1 MKSRIQLFILL
12 MCVIY
17 SLIEVSIVFA
27 HRLDR
32 EETYSHDYYRQKTL
46 MGDWN
51 GVRSSLHD
59 RGFDLELEYFGDFF
73 GNVVG
78 GGVKKAHAT
87 NYLEAEIL
95 IDAERWIGWTGARF
109 FFLAYGLAS
118 TDPSV
123 QINTRQ
129 TISSIEATDTIKL
142 FEAWWQQSLFNDH
155 FSIKAGLYSLDT
167 EFDFKDTANV
177 FINGAFGTGIDLTEM
192 GPRGPAIYPL
202 SALGVRLK
210 EEWKGLYL
218 LTAVVDGV
226 PGDPNN
232 PHGTQVVLNDDD
244 GFLIAN
250 EIGYKIEAPDHPRL
264 HLGVGA
270 WVYTTEL
277 SDIANPSR
285 TKRGRHSIYGFIDL
299 RLFSESPGN
308 PQGLDAFFRVGVADK
323 EAGRFKRNISFGLA
337 YTGLFPDRESDVLGF
352 AVSSGWAGDSLRNSN
367 RSNGT
372 PIEDEEVVLELT
384 YVITPRP
391 WLNLQ
396 PDIQWFIH
404 PGLSP
409 TADDTLYLGLRA
421 EIIF

>member
-1 MKSRIQLFILL
+1 MRPRIRILIPL
-12 MCVIY
+12 LCLIY
-17 SLIEVSIVFA
+17 SLGQVVLAHA

-32 EETYSHDYYRQKTL
+32 EEDYSLEYYQQKTL
-46 MGDWN
+46 LGDWN
-51 GVRSSLHD
+51 GVRSSLHKK
-59 RGFDLELEYFGDFF
+59 GFDLELEYFGDFV

-78 GGVKKAHAT
+78 GGTKKAHAV

-109 FFLAYGLAS
+109 FFLAYGLAN

-129 TISSIEATDTIKL
+129 TVSSIEATDTIKL
-142 FEAWWQQSLFNDH
+142 FESWWEQSLFEGH

-177 FINGAFGTGIDLTEM
+177 FVNGVFGTGIDLSEM

-218 LTAVVDGV
+218 QTAVLDGI

-232 PHGTQVVLNDDD
+232 PHGTQIVLNDDD

-250 EIGYKIEAPDHPRL
+250 EIGYKIDAPDHPRL

-270 WVYTTEL
+270 WLYTTKL
-277 SDIANPSR
+277 PDIADSTR

-299 RLFSESPGN
+299 RLFSETPGN
-308 PQGLDAFFRVGVADK
+308 AQGLDAFFRVGVADK
-323 EAGRFKRNISFGLA
+323 EAGWFKRNISFGLA
-337 YTGLFPDRESDVLGF
+337 YTGLFPDRERDVLGF
-352 AVSSGWAGDSLRNSN
+352 AVSSGWAGDSLRNVS

-372 PIEDEEVVLELT
+372 PVEDEEVVLELT
-384 YVITPRP
+384 YIITPLP
-391 WLNLQ
+391 WLILQ

-409 TADDTLYLGLRA
+409 TVDDTLYLGLRA
-421 EIIF
+421 EVIF

>member
-1 MKSRIQLFILL
+1 MKPRIRILIPL
-12 MCVIY
+12 LCLVY
-17 SLIEVSIVFA
+17 SLGQVVLAHA

-32 EETYSHDYYRQKTL
+32 EEDYSLDYYRKQTL
-46 MGDWN
+46 FGDWN
-51 GVRSSLHD
+51 GVRSSLHKK
-59 RGFDLELEYFGDFF
+59 GFDLELEYFGDFV

-78 GGVKKAHAT
+78 GGTKKAHAT

-95 IDAERWIGWTGARF
+95 INAERWIGWTGAQF
-109 FFLAYGLAS
+109 FFQAYGLAS

-129 TISSIEATDTIKL
+129 TVSNLEATDTIKL
-142 FEAWWQQSLFNDH
+142 FEAWWEQSLFDDH

-167 EFDFKDTANV
+167 EFDFKETSNH
-177 FINGAFGTGIDLTEM
+177 FINGVFGTGIDLSEM
-192 GPRGPAIYPL
+192 GPFGPAIYPF

-210 EEWKGLYL
+210 EEWNGLYL
-218 LTAVVDGV
+218 QTAVVDGIPV
-226 PGDPNN
+226 NPDN
-232 PHGTQVVLNDDD
+232 PHGTQVILNDDD

-250 EIGYKIEAPDHPRL
+250 EIGYKIDTPDHPRL

-277 SDIANPSR
+277 PDIANPVQ

-299 RLFSESPGN
+299 RLFSETQGN
-308 PQGLDAFFRVGVADK
+308 AQGLDAFFRVGVADK
-323 EAGRFKRNISFGLA
+323 EAGWFKRNISFGLA

-352 AVSSGWAGDSLRNSN
+352 AVSSGWAGDSLRNLN
-367 RSNGT
+367 RSRGT

-384 YVITPRP
+384 YIMTPRP
-391 WLNLQ
+391 WLVMQ
-396 PDIQWFIH
+396 PNIQWFIN

-409 TADDTLYLGLRA
+409 TVDDTLYLGLRA
-421 EIIF
+421 EVTF

>member
-1 MKSRIQLFILL
+1 MLL
-12 MCVIY
+12 LCVYIG
-17 SLIEVSIVFA
+17 LADIDLVHA
-27 HRLDR
+27 HRLDPA
-32 EETYSHDYYRQKTL
+32 EEFSLDYYRQKTL
-46 MGDWN
+46 LGDWN
-51 GVRSSLHD
+51 GVRSSLHKK
-59 RGFDLELEYFGDFF
+59 GFDLELEYFGDFM

-78 GGVKKAHAT
+78 GGTKKAHAV
-87 NYLEAEIL
+87 NYLEAELL
-95 IDAERWIGWTGARF
+95 IDAERWIGWTGTQF
-109 FFLAYGLAS
+109 FFLGYGLAS

-123 QINTRQ
+123 QLNTRQ
-129 TISSIEATDTIKL
+129 TVSSIEATDTIKL
-142 FEAWWQQSLFNDH
+142 FEAWWEQSLFDDH

-210 EEWKGLYL
+210 EKWNGLYL
-218 LTAVVDGV
+218 QTAVVDGV
-226 PGDPNN
+226 PGDPEN
-232 PHGTQVVLNDDD
+232 PHGTQVNLNDDD

-250 EIGYKIEAPDHPRL
+250 EIGYKIDAPDHPRL

-277 SDIANPSR
+277 PDIANPAR

-299 RLFSESPGN
+299 RLFSETPGN
-308 PQGLDAFFRVGVADK
+308 AQGLDGFFRVGVADK
-323 EAGRFKRNISFGLA
+323 EAGWFKRNISFGLV
-337 YTGLFPDRESDVLGF
+337 YTGLFPDRESDVLGL

-384 YVITPRP
+384 YIISPLP
-391 WLNLQ
+391 WLILQ
-396 PDIQWFIH
+396 PDLQWFIH
-404 PGLSP
+404 PGLSR
-409 TADDTLYLGLRA
+409 TVDDALYLGLRA
-421 EIIF
+421 EVAF

>member
-1 MKSRIQLFILL
+1 MRLRIRITILL
-12 MCVIY
+12 LCLIY
-17 SLIEVSIVFA
+17 SLGQVALVHA
-27 HRLDR
+27 HRLEV
-32 EETYSHDYYRQKTL
+32 EEEFSIDYYQTQTL
-46 MGDWN
+46 FGDWN
-51 GVRSSLHD
+51 GVRSSLHKK
-59 RGFDLELEYFGDFF
+59 GFDLELEYFGDFF

-78 GGVKKAHAT
+78 GGAKKAHAV

-95 IDAERWIGWTGARF
+95 IDAERWIGWTGTRF

-123 QINTRQ
+123 LINTRQ
-129 TISSIEATDTIKL
+129 TVSNLEATDTIKL

-155 FSIKAGLYSLDT
+155 FSIKTGLYSLDT

-177 FINGAFGTGIDLTEM
+177 FINGAFGTGIDLSEM

-210 EEWKGLYL
+210 EEWNGLYL
-218 LTAVVDGV
+218 QTAVVDGI

-232 PHGTQVVLNDDD
+232 PHGTQIVLNDND

-250 EIGYKIEAPDHPRL
+250 EIGYKISAPDHPRL

-277 SDIANPSR
+277 PDIANPAR

-299 RLFSESPGN
+299 RLFSETPGN
-308 PQGLDAFFRVGVADK
+308 TQGLDAFFRVGVADK
-323 EAGRFKRNISFGLA
+323 EAGWFKRNISFGLA
-337 YTGLFPDRESDVLGF
+337 YTGLFPGRESDVLGF

-384 YVITPRP
+384 YIITPLP

-404 PGLSP
+404 PGLSQMV
-409 TADDTLYLGLRA
+409 DDTLYLGLRA
-421 EIIF
+421 EVTF